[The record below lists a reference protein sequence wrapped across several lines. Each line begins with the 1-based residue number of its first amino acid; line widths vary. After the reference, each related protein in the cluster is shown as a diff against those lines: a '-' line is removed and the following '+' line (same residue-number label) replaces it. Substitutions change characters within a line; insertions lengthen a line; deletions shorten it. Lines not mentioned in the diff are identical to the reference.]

1 MWLKPTGRPP
11 SQLPTGDWAMHML
24 SQNNPVVVRI
34 TEEALQE
41 VGPPSALSPSIYKY
55 RSELE
60 EIADRKFM
68 RHEFEPDGTIT
79 IKSADVKFA

>member
-11 SQLPTGDWAMHML
+11 SQLPSGGWAMHML
-24 SQNNPVVVRI
+24 SQNSPVVVKV

-41 VGPPSALSPSIYKY
+41 VGPASALSPSIYKY
-55 RSELE
+55 RDALE

-68 RHEFEPDGTIT
+68 RQEFEPDGTIT
-79 IKSADVKFA
+79 IKSADVRFA